1 MPTIDDYKNFLATIR
16 KQTGLEMLVPDDDG
30 LLTFRVDDQFT
41 INLQFIE
48 NSAKIL
54 CFVEVATLPSDTGV
68 AIYRDLLAGSL
79 FGKDTAGGYFALEEE
94 SNTLI
99 YNYMFDFN
107 TAAADPENFV
117 ETLENILQLVD
128 IWADRINGS
137 LNGQSDD
144 NKDGDDSTIIP
155 NHPSTL
161 FFRP

>member
-68 AIYRDLLAGSL
+68 AVYRDLLAGSL

-128 IWADRINGS
+128 IWADRVNGNS
-137 LNGQSDD
+137 KAEAQDAENGISKASDSS
-144 NKDGDDSTIIP
+144 STIF
-155 NHPSTL
+155 L
-161 FFRP
+161 RP

>member
-68 AIYRDLLAGSL
+68 AVYRDLLAGSL

-117 ETLENILQLVD
+117 ETLENILQLVN
-128 IWADRINGS
+128 IWADRINGN
-137 LNGQSDD
+137 LDDEASD
-144 NKDGDDSTIIP
+144 KQDDDVKALSAQ
-155 NHPSTL
+155 PST
-161 FFRP
+161 FVFRP

>member
-1 MPTIDDYKNFLATIR
+1 MPTIDDYKNFLAIIR

-68 AIYRDLLAGSL
+68 AVYRDLLAGSL

-117 ETLENILQLVD
+117 ETLENILQLVE
-128 IWADRINGS
+128 IWAGRINGNS
-137 LNGQSDD
+137 NDEASD
-144 NKDGDDSTIIP
+144 KQDDDVKALSAQ
-155 NHPSTL
+155 PST
-161 FFRP
+161 FVFRP

>member
-1 MPTIDDYKNFLATIR
+1 MPTIDDYKNFLAIIR

-68 AIYRDLLAGSL
+68 AVYRDLLAGSL

-117 ETLENILQLVD
+117 ETLENILQLVE
-128 IWADRINGS
+128 IWADRINGN
-137 LNGQSDD
+137 LDDEASD
-144 NKDGDDSTIIP
+144 KQDDDVKALSAQ
-155 NHPSTL
+155 PST
-161 FFRP
+161 FVFRP